1 MSQIYNAAPMTILR
15 GTEDLSTR
23 TVPVEPEV
31 LPTHLPKVYI
41 YAQKGPIEPQLVVGN
56 SRTQMYG
63 TETFDERGAWATH
76 QTVLSNKINAE
87 GNAQMIERV
96 LPTDIGPRA
105 NFTLWLDVLQAQVPV
120 YERNPDGTYVLDET
134 GTRVPV
140 SPAAT
145 VDGFKLKWVMTN
157 VASKANESVFGTQ
170 TQTPGD
176 QTDGVNQSVRYPI
189 MQWWASSYGSI
200 YNLSG
205 LRLSAPM
212 QGSITPIDEFVLN
225 GAKAYPYRLSAIR
238 KAKPTSSASVVLTE
252 FGEAFFDFTLKPN
265 SVHPTYGSE
274 MYLGDIFLNK
284 YQNID
289 DPAFPKKYGDFGGIK
304 VYQDN
309 IDTVLADL
317 YASEQAAWDEN
328 TDFTEDGVDEQYMV
342 NIFTGLNSNG
352 VPYNSIE
359 MITDINNPV
368 TLNEYTSLYAAGAT
382 DGTFKEYSYVT
393 VNGQLV
399 EDPNSFH
406 ALVSERVAQYA
417 DETSYLQDT
426 AMYPESIIYDTGFP
440 METKNELIKF
450 ISIRRDTFVV
460 LSTYVVGGP
469 EMSAANENSAA
480 LMLMSR
486 IQAYPESDYFGTA
499 VVRGLVM
506 GRYGYLKN
514 TTYKKKLPIT
524 IELATMAARMMG
536 AGNGRWEQSALFD
549 KAPNNQIKMFR
560 DINVTFTSTKVR
572 NKDWDV
578 GLNWVQTSTRSS
590 YFIPALQT
598 VYNNDTS
605 VLNSFFFAMC
615 CVEMQ
620 KVAERVWRLFSGS
633 VSLEDPVL
641 FDRVNRA
648 VEERSVG
655 RFAGLFK
662 IVPAAYKTEADQARG
677 YSYTLPISIY
687 GNVMSTVAT
696 VELKAYRL
704 SDLA

>member
-1 MSQIYNAAPMTILR
+1 MTILR
-15 GTEDLSTR
+15 GTEDLSSR

-41 YAQKGPIEPQLVVGN
+41 YAQKGPTTPQLVVGS

-63 TETFDERGAWATH
+63 TDTFDERSAWATH
-76 QTVLSNKINAE
+76 QTVLSNKVNTE

-96 LPTDIGPRA
+96 LPADIGPRA
-105 NFTLWLDVLQAQVPV
+105 NFTLWLDVLQTDVTV
-120 YERNPDGTYVLDET
+120 YQRNADGSYVVDELGDPIPAT
-134 GTRVPV
+134 
-140 SPAAT
+140 PAAT
-145 VDGFKLKWVMTN
+145 VSGYKVKWVLTSETTI
-157 VASKANESVFGTQ
+157 VNESKFGTQ
-170 TQTPGD
+170 VQAPGD
-176 QTDGVNQSVRYPI
+176 QTDGETQSVRYPVA
-189 MQWWASSYGSI
+189 QWWASSYGSI

-205 LRLSAPM
+205 IRLSAPT
-212 QGSITPIDEFVLN
+212 QNTTTPVDEGVLT
-225 GAKAYPYRLSAIR
+225 ATKAYPFRVSAIR
-238 KAKPTSSASVVLTE
+238 KPKATSSPALVMTE
-252 FGEAFFDFTLKPN
+252 FGEAYFDFVLKPGV
-265 SVHPTYGSE
+265 VHPSYGE
-274 MYLGDIFLNK
+274 DMYLGDIFLNK
-284 YQNID
+284 YQNVD
-289 DPAFPKKYGDFGGIK
+289 DPAYPKKFGDFGGMT

-309 IDTVLADL
+309 VDTILADL
-317 YASEQAAWDEN
+317 YAAEQEAADSH
-328 TDFTEDGVDEQYMV
+328 TDFSATSTDEAYMV
-342 NIFTGLNSNG
+342 NIFTCTNSNG
-352 VPYNSIE
+352 APYNAIE
-359 MITDINNPV
+359 LITDIDSPIY
-368 TLNEYTSLYAAGAT
+368 LNESTSLYAAGAT
-382 DGTFKEYSYVT
+382 DGTMNEETLFPD
-393 VNGQLV
+393 LV
-399 EDPNSFH
+399 
-406 ALVSERVAQYA
+406 AERVAQYA

-440 METKNELIKF
+440 MDTKYELIKF
-450 ISIRRDTFVV
+450 IAIRRDTFVA

-469 EMSAANENSAA
+469 AMSAANENSAA
-480 LMLMSR
+480 LLLMAR
-486 IQAYPESDYFGTA
+486 IQSYPESDYFGTA
-499 VVRGLVM
+499 VMRGMIM
-506 GRYGYLKN
+506 GRYGVLKN
-514 TTYKKKLPIT
+514 SAYKKKLPVT

-536 AGNGRWEQSALFD
+536 AGNGRWNQEALFD
-549 KAPNNQIKMFR
+549 KQPNNQITMFR
-560 DINVTFTSTKVR
+560 DINITFTSTKVR

-578 GLNWVQTSTRSS
+578 GLNWVQTSTRST

-620 KVAERVWRLFSGS
+620 KVAERVWRLYSGA

-641 FDRVNRA
+641 FDNVNRA

-677 YSYTLPISIY
+677 FSYTLPVSIY

>member
-15 GTEDLSTR
+15 GTQDLSTR
-23 TVPVEPEV
+23 TVPQEAEV

-41 YAQKGPIEPQLVVGN
+41 YAQKGPTTPELVVGN

-63 TETFDERGAWATH
+63 ADSFDERSIWATH

-87 GNAQMIERV
+87 GNAQMIERI

-105 NFTLWLDVLQAQVPV
+105 NFTLWADVLETDVTV
-120 YERNPDGTYVLDET
+120 YQRNADGTFVLNEA
-134 GTRVPV
+134 GAKVPAV
-140 SPAAT
+140 PAAT
-145 VDGFKLKWVMTN
+145 VAGYQIKWVLTSET
-157 VASKANESVFGTQ
+157 VKADESKFGTK

-176 QTDGVNQSVRYPI
+176 QTDGTNQSVRYPI
-189 MQWWASSYGSI
+189 LELWASSYGSV

-205 LRLSAPM
+205 IRLSAPN
-212 QGSITPIDEFVLN
+212 QNTLTPIDEAVLTVT
-225 GAKAYPYRLSAIR
+225 KSYPFRVSAIR
-238 KAKPTSSASVVLTE
+238 KAKPSSSPQVVLTE
-252 FGEAFFDFTLKPN
+252 FGEAYFDFTLKPN
-265 SVHPTYGSE
+265 TAHPQYSSDL
-274 MYLGDIFLNK
+274 YLGDIFLNK

-309 IDTVLADL
+309 VDLILADVYDAEKL
-317 YASEQAAWDEN
+317 VADSH
-328 TDFTEDGVDEQYMV
+328 TDFSATGTDEQYMI
-342 NIFTGLNSNG
+342 NLFTCTNSDG
-352 VPYNSIE
+352 SPYNAIE
-359 MITDINNPV
+359 LVDSVTDPV
-368 TLNEYTSLYAAGAT
+368 TLNESTSLYAAGAT
-382 DGTFKEYSYVT
+382 DGTMKEYSML
-393 VNGQLV
+393 GDGS

-406 ALVSERVAQYA
+406 ALVGERAAQYA
-417 DETSYLQDT
+417 DENSYLQNT

-440 METKNELIKF
+440 EATKFDLIKF

-460 LSTYVVGGP
+460 LTPYVVGGDRL
-469 EMSAANENSAA
+469 SAANENSMATL
-480 LMLMSR
+480 LMTR
-486 IQAYPESDYFGTA
+486 IQSYPESDYFGTA
-499 VVRGLVM
+499 VMRGLIL
-506 GRYGYLKN
+506 GRNGILKN
-514 TTYKKKLPIT
+514 TMYRKRLPLT
-524 IELATMAARMMG
+524 IELAAMAARMMG
-536 AGNGRWEQSALFD
+536 AGNGRWKEEFLFD
-549 KAPNNQIKMFR
+549 KAPNNQINMFR

-578 GLNWVQTSTRSS
+578 GLNWVQSSTRQS

-620 KVAERVWRLFSGS
+620 KVAERVWRLYSGA

-655 RFAGLFK
+655 RFASLFK

>member
-1 MSQIYNAAPMTILR
+1 MSQIYNAAPKTVLR
-15 GTEDLSTR
+15 GIQDLSSR
-23 TVPVEPEV
+23 TLPIEPEV

-41 YAQKGPIEPQLVVGN
+41 YAQKGPTTPELVVGN
-56 SRTQMYG
+56 SRSQMYG
-63 TETFDERGAWATH
+63 DATFDERSPWATH
-76 QTVLSNKINAE
+76 QTVLSNKVNAE
-87 GNAQMIERV
+87 GNAQMIERI

-105 NFTLWLDVLQAQVPV
+105 NFTLWLDVLETDVTV
-120 YERNPDGTYVLDET
+120 YERNQDGTFVLDET
-134 GTRVPV
+134 GAKV
-140 SPAAT
+140 AAT
-145 VDGFKLKWVMTN
+145 PGATVPGYKIKWVLT
-157 VASKANESVFGTQ
+157 SETTKANESKFGTQ

-176 QTDGVNQSVRYPI
+176 QTDGATQSVRYPI
-189 MQWWASSYGSI
+189 AQWWASSYGSV

-205 LRLSAPM
+205 IRLSAPT
-212 QGSITPIDEFVLN
+212 QSTLAPVDEQVLTVT
-225 GAKAYPYRLSAIR
+225 KSYPFRISAIR
-238 KAKPTSSASVVLTE
+238 KAKPTSSPQVVLTE
-252 FGEAFFDFTLKPN
+252 FGETYFDFTLKPGTA
-265 SVHPTYGSE
+265 HPQYSSE
-274 MYLGDIFLNK
+274 MYLQDIFLDK
-284 YQNID
+284 YQNIG

-309 IDTVLADL
+309 VDDVLELLYVAEKDVAD
-317 YASEQAAWDEN
+317 AH
-328 TDFTEDGVDEQYMV
+328 TDFSADGTDEKYMV
-342 NIFTGLNSNG
+342 NLFTATNSDG
-352 VPYNSIE
+352 APYNSIE
-359 MITDINNPV
+359 LITSPTAPV
-368 TLNEYTSLYAAGAT
+368 TLNENTSLYAAGAT
-382 DGTFKEYSYVT
+382 DGTMKEYSMLPD
-393 VNGQLV
+393 GS

-406 ALVSERVAQYA
+406 ALVGERVAQYA
-417 DETSYLQDT
+417 DENSYLQDT

-440 METKNELIKF
+440 EATKQELIKF
-450 ISIRRDTFVV
+450 ISVRRDTFVV
-460 LSTYVVGGP
+460 LSPYVVGGP
-469 EMSAANENSAA
+469 QMSAANENSMATA
-480 LMLMSR
+480 LMAR
-486 IQAYPESDYFGTA
+486 IQSYPESDYFGTA
-499 VVRGLVM
+499 VTRGLIM
-506 GRYGYLKN
+506 GRNGVLKN
-514 TTYKKKLPIT
+514 SLYRNRLPLT
-524 IELATMAARMMG
+524 IELAAMASRMMG
-536 AGNGRWEQSALFD
+536 AGNGRWKEEALFD
-549 KAPNNQIKMFR
+549 KAPNNQINMFR

-578 GLNWVQTSTRSS
+578 GLNWVQTSTRQS

-620 KVAERVWRLFSGS
+620 KVAERVWRLFSGA

-655 RFAGLFK
+655 RFASLFK

>member
-15 GTEDLSTR
+15 GTEDLSSR

-31 LPTHLPKVYI
+31 LPQHLPKIYI
-41 YAQKGPIEPQLVVGN
+41 YAQKGPTTPELVVGN

-63 TETFDERGAWATH
+63 DLTFDERSAWATH
-76 QTVLSNKINAE
+76 QTVLSNKVNAE
-87 GNAQMIERV
+87 GNAQMIERI

-105 NFTLWLDVLQAQVPV
+105 NFTLWLDVLETDVVV
-120 YERNPDGTYVLDET
+120 YQRNADGTYVLDEL
-134 GTRVPV
+134 GDPIPV
-140 SPAAT
+140 VPAAT
-145 VDGFKLKWVMTN
+145 VTGYKVKWVLNSVT
-157 VASKANESVFGTQ
+157 AKAAETKFGTQ
-170 TQTPGD
+170 TQMPGD
-176 QTDGVNQSVRYPI
+176 QTDGATQSVRYPI
-189 MQWWASSYGSI
+189 AQWWASSYGAY

-205 LRLSAPM
+205 LRLSAPT
-212 QGSITPIDEFVLN
+212 QNTNTPLDEGVLT
-225 GAKAYPYRLSAIR
+225 ATKAYPFRLSAIR
-238 KAKPTSSASVVLTE
+238 KPKATSSPALVLTE
-252 FGEAFFDFTLKPN
+252 SGEAFFDFVLKPGT
-265 SVHPTYGSE
+265 VHPSYGSD

-289 DPAFPKKYGDFGGIK
+289 DPAFPKKYGDFGGIE

-309 IDTVLADL
+309 VDTILADL
-317 YASEQAAWDEN
+317 YAAEKLVADTH
-328 TDFTEDGVDEQYMV
+328 TDFSATGTDEQYMV
-342 NIFTGLNSNG
+342 NLFTCVNSNG
-352 VPYNSIE
+352 APYNAIQL
-359 MITDINNPV
+359 ITDVTNPV
-368 TLNEYTSLYAAGAT
+368 YLNESTDLYAAGAT
-382 DGTFKEYSYVT
+382 DGTMNETTLFPD
-393 VNGQLV
+393 LV
-399 EDPNSFH
+399 
-406 ALVSERVAQYA
+406 AERVAQYA

-440 METKNELIKF
+440 METKYELIKF
-450 ISIRRDTFVV
+450 ISYRRDTFVV
-460 LSTYVVGGP
+460 LTTYVVGGP
-469 EMSAANENSAA
+469 EMTAANENSAA
-480 LMLMSR
+480 LLLMAR
-486 IQAYPESDYFGTA
+486 IQSYPESDYFGTA
-499 VVRGLVM
+499 VVRGLIL
-506 GRYGYLKN
+506 GRYGILKN

-524 IELATMAARMMG
+524 IELAAMAARMMG
-536 AGNGRWEQSALFD
+536 AGNGRWNEEKLFD
-549 KAPNNQIKMFR
+549 KAPNNTINMFR
-560 DINVTFTSTKVR
+560 GINVTFTPTKVR

-578 GLNWVQTSTRSS
+578 GLNWVQSSTRQA

-633 VSLEDPVL
+633 VSLDDPVL

-677 YSYTLPISIY
+677 FSYTLPISIY

>member
-1 MSQIYNAAPMTILR
+1 MSQILNAAPMTILR

-23 TVPVEPEV
+23 TVPAEAEV

-41 YAQKGPIEPQLVVGN
+41 YAQKGPTTPQLVVGN

-63 TETFDERGAWATH
+63 DLTFDERSAWATH
-76 QTVLSNKINAE
+76 QTVLSNKVNTE

-96 LPTDIGPRA
+96 LPADIGPRA
-105 NFTLWLDVLQAQVPV
+105 NFTLWLDVLETEVTV
-120 YERNPDGTYVLDET
+120 YERNADGSYVVDEL
-134 GTRVPV
+134 GFPVPAV
-140 SPAAT
+140 PAAT
-145 VDGFKLKWVMTN
+145 VDGHMVKWVLTSES
-157 VASKANESVFGTQ
+157 AFANESKFGTQ

-176 QTDGVNQSVRYPI
+176 QTDGTNQSVRYPI
-189 MQWWASSYGSI
+189 AQWWASSYGAY

-205 LRLSAPM
+205 IRLSAPT
-212 QGSITPIDEFVLN
+212 QNTTTPIDENVLT
-225 GAKAYPYRLSAIR
+225 ATKAYPFRISAIR
-238 KAKPTSSASVVLTE
+238 KPKVTSSPGLVLTE
-252 FGEAFFDFTLKPN
+252 SGEAYFDFVLKPGV
-265 SVHPTYGSE
+265 VHPSYGSD
-274 MYLGDIFLNK
+274 MYLGDIFLDK
-284 YQNID
+284 YQNIN
-289 DPAFPKKYGDFGGIK
+289 DPAYPKKYGDFGGIK
-304 VYQDN
+304 IYQDN
-309 IDTVLADL
+309 IDAILEDL
-317 YASEQAAWDEN
+317 YAAEKQVADSH
-328 TDFTEDGVDEQYMV
+328 TDFSATGTEDAYMV
-342 NIFTGLNSNG
+342 NIFTCVNSNG
-352 VPYNSIE
+352 TPYNAIE
-359 MITDINNPV
+359 LVTDVDNPIY
-368 TLNEYTSLYAAGAT
+368 LNESTNLYAAGAT
-382 DGTFKEYSYVT
+382 DGTMNELTLFP
-393 VNGQLV
+393 
-399 EDPNSFH
+399 D
-406 ALVSERVAQYA
+406 LVSERVAQYA

-440 METKNELIKF
+440 MDTKYELIKF
-450 ISIRRDTFVV
+450 IAIRRDTFVA

-480 LMLMSR
+480 LLLMSR
-486 IQAYPESDYFGTA
+486 IQSYPESDYFGTA
-499 VVRGLVM
+499 VVRGLIM
-506 GRYGYLKN
+506 GRYGILKN
-514 TTYKKKLPIT
+514 SSYRKKLPIT
-524 IELATMAARMMG
+524 IELAAMAARMMG
-536 AGNGRWEQSALFD
+536 AGNGRWNQEALFD
-549 KAPNNQIKMFR
+549 KDPNNQINMFR
-560 DINVTFTSTKVR
+560 DINITFTSTKVR

-578 GLNWVQTSTRSS
+578 GLNWVQTSTRQT

-662 IVPAAYKTEADQARG
+662 IVPAAYKTEADTARG
-677 YSYTLPISIY
+677 FSYTLPVSIY

-704 SDLA
+704 SDLV

>member
-41 YAQKGPIEPQLVVGN
+41 YAQKGPTDPQLVVGN

-63 TETFDERGAWATH
+63 TDTFDERGAWATH

-96 LPTDIGPRA
+96 LPADIGPRA
-105 NFTLWLDVLQAQVPV
+105 NLTLWLDVLQTEVPV
-120 YERNPDGTYVLDET
+120 YERNPDGTYVLDVI
-134 GTRVPV
+134 GARVPV
-140 SPAAT
+140 SPAAK
-145 VDGFKLKWVMTN
+145 VDGFKLKWVMTSET
-157 VASKANESVFGTQ
+157 VKAKESVFGSQ
-170 TQTPGD
+170 AQAPGS

-200 YNLSG
+200 YNLAG
-205 LRLSAPM
+205 LRLSAPT
-212 QGSITPIDEFVLN
+212 QNSITPIDEFALN
-225 GAKAYPYRLSAIR
+225 GAKAYPYRVSAIR
-238 KAKPTSSASVVLTE
+238 KPKATSSASVVLTE

-309 IDTVLADL
+309 IDTILADL
-317 YASEQAAWDEN
+317 YASEQAVWDGN
-328 TDFTEDGVDEQYMV
+328 TDFSADGTDEQYMV

-359 MITDINNPV
+359 MITDIDSPV

-382 DGTFKEYSYVT
+382 DGTMDEIGLFP
-393 VNGQLV
+393 
-399 EDPNSFH
+399 D
-406 ALVSERVAQYA
+406 LVSERVVQYA

-440 METKNELIKF
+440 METKYDLIKF

-486 IQAYPESDYFGTA
+486 IQAYPESDYFGTS
-499 VVRGLVM
+499 VTRGLVM